1 MSNPKVS
8 VILPAYNAAAHLGKA
23 IDSILG
29 QTFPDLELIIIND
42 GSTDST
48 TELLARYHDPRV
60 KVITQE
66 NLGLPKALNQG
77 LAIAQGAYIAR
88 QDADDISLPSR
99 LEKQVHFL
107 DQHENYGLV
116 GTWSQITT
124 PDGPSN
130 RQHLHPT
137 SNGQIQVQ
145 LLINN
150 QFVHS
155 SVMFR
160 ASCLKNSGLYS
171 EDPNHFPP
179 EDYDLWLKMAKHAL
193 VANLPEVL
201 LHYLE
206 EPNSISRTKQEL
218 INTRA
223 ALMSEQA
230 IFSIPGIHENS
241 LIIHLLIEAGNGRPC
256 KLGLIQLFRLQGV
269 ISKIKGN
276 MNHRFPSE
284 GASIAK
290 GIAFLRKQV
299 TKSFIKSHLPTI

>member
-1 MSNPKVS
+1 
-8 VILPAYNAAAHLGKA
+8 
-23 IDSILG
+23 
-29 QTFPDLELIIIND
+29 
-42 GSTDST
+42 
-48 TELLARYHDPRV
+48 
-60 KVITQE
+60 
-66 NLGLPKALNQG
+66 
-77 LAIAQGAYIAR
+77 
-88 QDADDISLPSR
+88 
-99 LEKQVHFL
+99 
-107 DQHENYGLV
+107 
-116 GTWSQITT
+116 
-124 PDGPSN
+124 
-130 RQHLHPT
+130 
-137 SNGQIQVQ
+137 
-145 LLINN
+145 
-150 QFVHS
+150 
-155 SVMFR
+155 MFR